1 LSASNRFTIF
11 PSRTA
16 KPGGCVSAEVSHN
29 PEQPRNVPLADLMR
43 LLETEGYSSTVVVR
57 NEQQEGRVKF
67 SIGVPIAAIC
77 GPKSAEEAVY
87 EMLAWTNPKI
97 ALSPVYTGNEIPIT
111 TPLQKLLNHH
121 KNAINTY
128 FNQISNQ
135 PAPTLQAILENETNT
150 TKMVPTAPKGAKP
163 KTPKA
168 TPVQSSTPPSSTP
181 SNINPQPA
189 ITTHPGA
196 HMNNVNEILAQC
208 MQIDGAVGVVLADYS
223 SGMALGMTGGG
234 GLNLEVAAAGN
245 TDVVR
250 SKLRVMKELG
260 LKDEIDDIL
269 ITLGKQYHLIRLL
282 PKSQNLF
289 VYIALD
295 RSKANLAM
303 ARHKLSSITDSIAF

>member
-1 LSASNRFTIF
+1 LSASNRFNIF

-16 KPGGCVSAEVSHN
+16 KPGGCVSAEVSRN
-29 PEQPRNVPLADLMR
+29 PEQPRNVPLIDLMR
-43 LLETEGYSSTVVVR
+43 LLEAEGYSSTVVVR
-57 NEQQEGRVKF
+57 NEQREGRIKF
-67 SIGVPIAAIC
+67 SIGVPIAATC
-77 GPKSAEEAVY
+77 GPKSAEEAVC
-87 EMLAWTNPKI
+87 EMLAWQNPKI

-111 TPLQKLLNHH
+111 TPLQKLLNQH
-121 KNAINTY
+121 KNAINSIT
-128 FNQISNQ
+128 
-135 PAPTLQAILENETNT
+135 PTLQSILENEAQP
-150 TKMVPTAPKGAKP
+150 TKTVPTAPKGAKP

-168 TPVQSSTPPSSTP
+168 ALVQPSTPSSSNPSLIAPQPKSRSTPPGET
-181 SNINPQPA
+181 
-189 ITTHPGA
+189 
-196 HMNNVNEILAQC
+196 MNNVNEILNQC
-208 MQIDGAVGVVLADYS
+208 MQIDGAVGVALADYS
-223 SGMALGMTGGG
+223 SGMALGMLGGG

-282 PKSQNLF
+282 PKAGNLF

-303 ARHKLSSITDSIAF
+303 ARHKLSSITDSISF

>member
-111 TPLQKLLNHH
+111 TPLQKLLNH
-121 KNAINTY
+121 KNAINTES
-128 FNQISNQ
+128 NQINQ
-135 PAPTLQAILENETNT
+135 PAPSLQAILKNEAQLAAT
-150 TKMVPTAPKGAKP
+150 VPTAPKGAKP
-163 KTPKA
+163 SPAKA
-168 TPVQSSTPPSSTP
+168 MSVQAIKPSIT
-181 SNINPQPA
+181 PQPTR
-189 ITTHPGA
+189 TTPQGET
-196 HMNNVNEILAQC
+196 MNNVNEILAQC
-208 MQIDGAVGVVLADYS
+208 MQIDGAVGVALADYS
-223 SGMALGMTGGG
+223 SGMALGMLGGG

-260 LKDEIDDIL
+260 LKDNIDDIL
-269 ITLGKQYHLIRLL
+269 ITLGTQYHLIRLL
-282 PKSQNLF
+282 PKAQNLF

-303 ARHKLSSITDSIAF
+303 ARHKLASITDSIAL